1 MRLSTENRLIRM
13 KQVIEK
19 TGLSKSYLYAISSQG
34 IFPQSISLVPGGIS
48 KAWIEAEVDQWI
60 EQRIANRYEEV

>member
-34 IFPQSISLVPGGIS
+34 IFPQSISLVPGGTS